1 VDFKSLIGWMRRG
14 PDLHGIPKADL
25 PKIGDSVRI
34 VGDKANTT
42 HKIALI
48 TNGGLKIFLKGIT
61 GYYSPDSLIKILN
74 KIEKKN

>member
-1 VDFKSLIGWMRRG
+1 MRRG